1 MNAVIH
7 YPLTLNLL
15 KKYIFR
21 KFEQLLHDLDPLHN
35 EMPQMKSHWNRNTSK
50 YIYELTTFENEIK
63 RNWPW
68 HSLTVSDVSFN

>member
-35 EMPQMKSHWNRNTSK
+35 EMPQMKSH
-50 YIYELTTFENEIK
+50 
-63 RNWPW
+63 
-68 HSLTVSDVSFN
+68 